1 MEQQVPLTYSQ
12 IRYIMSLMMGDYHS
26 NHSRLYTKLESHL
39 NDMTLEKEASKLE
52 VTVDELYTMHARRD
66 LDAL

>member
-1 MEQQVPLTYSQ
+1 MEQVSLTHSQ
-12 IRYIMSLMMGDYHS
+12 IRYIMNLMMGDYHTS
-26 NHSRLYTKLESHL
+26 QTRLYNHLESHL
-39 NDMTLEKEASKLE
+39 DDTSLEQEAAKLE

>member
-1 MEQQVPLTYSQ
+1 MEQVPLTYSQ
-12 IRYIMSLMMGDYHS
+12 IRYIMNLMMGDHYS
-26 NHSRLYTKLESHL
+26 TESRLYAKLESHL
-39 NDMTLEKEASKLE
+39 NDMTLEQEASKLE

>member
-1 MEQQVPLTYSQ
+1 MQQVPLTLSQ
-12 IRYIMSLMMGDYHS
+12 IRYLMNLMMGDHYS
-26 NHSRLYTKLESHL
+26 TESRLYTKLESHL
-39 NDMTLEKEASKLE
+39 NDMTLEQEASKLE

>member
-1 MEQQVPLTYSQ
+1 MN
-12 IRYIMSLMMGDYHS
+12 LMMGDHYS
-26 NHSRLYTKLESHL
+26 TESRLYSKLESHL
-39 NDMTLEKEASKLE
+39 NDTTLEQEAAELE

>member
-1 MEQQVPLTYSQ
+1 MEQVPLTHSQ
-12 IRYIMSLMMGDYHS
+12 IRYIMNLMMGDHYS

-39 NDMTLEKEASKLE
+39 DDTSLEQEASKLE

-66 LDAL
+66 FDAL

>member
-1 MEQQVPLTYSQ
+1 MQQVPLTHSQ
-12 IRYIMSLMMGDYHS
+12 IRYLMNLMMGDHYS

-39 NDMTLEKEASKLE
+39 DDTSLEQEASKLE
-52 VTVDELYTMHARRD
+52 VTVDELYTMHARRA

>member
-1 MEQQVPLTYSQ
+1 MN
-12 IRYIMSLMMGDYHS
+12 LMMGDYHS
-26 NHSRLYTKLESHL
+26 NQTRLYNHLESHL
-39 NDMTLEKEASKLE
+39 DDTSLEQEASKLE

>member
-1 MEQQVPLTYSQ
+1 MEQVPLTHSQ
-12 IRYIMSLMMGDYHS
+12 IRYIMNLMMGDHYS
-26 NHSRLYTKLESHL
+26 TESRLYTKLESHL
-39 NDMTLEKEASKLE
+39 DDTSLEQEASKLE

>member
-1 MEQQVPLTYSQ
+1 MEQVPLTHSQ
-12 IRYIMSLMMGDYHS
+12 IRYIMNLMLGDHYS

-39 NDMTLEKEASKLE
+39 DDTSLEQEASKLE

>member
-1 MEQQVPLTYSQ
+1 MN
-12 IRYIMSLMMGDYHS
+12 LMMGDYHS

-39 NDMTLEKEASKLE
+39 NDMTLEQEASKLE
-52 VTVDELYTMHARRD
+52 VTVDELYTIHARRD

>member
-1 MEQQVPLTYSQ
+1 MEQVPLTHSQ
-12 IRYIMSLMMGDYHS
+12 IRYIMNLMMGDHYS
-26 NHSRLYTKLESHL
+26 NHSKLYTKLESHL
-39 NDMTLEKEASKLE
+39 NDTTLEQEASKLE

>member
-1 MEQQVPLTYSQ
+1 MEQVPLTYSQ
-12 IRYIMSLMMGDYHS
+12 IRYIMNLMMGDHYS
-26 NHSRLYTKLESHL
+26 TESRLYSKLESHL
-39 NDMTLEKEASKLE
+39 NDMTLEQEASKLE